1 MAARAKSKKRPAR
14 VVSHHERDVL
24 DYCEDVQAGAIVAGK
39 LVKAA
44 VERFLRDLKNG
55 PSRGPMFDYH
65 AANRAIDFVQL
76 LKHSTGEFRGRP
88 FRLEPWQ
95 KFIFWNLFG
104 WKWAATGLRRF
115 RESFLSMGR
124 GNGKSPLA
132 AAILNCLLF
141 LDGEARAE
149 LVIAAVE
156 RDQARIVFRETCGQV
171 KSNPTLKKRCD
182 FWKNSLVYRSPA
194 STVVPLGKEAESKD
208 GMNLHGFVA
217 DEVHAWKE
225 EHKETWSKLETAM
238 GKRRQP
244 LSVVITTA
252 GSDRSELWMRLHKA
266 SAQVAT
272 GIVTDDAHFS
282 LIYEVDAEDIQDK
295 KGRLRDDFDEACFI
309 KANPNLGVSVKAD
322 HLRRFNVRGKT
333 DPVVRSDF
341 LRYHLNTR
349 VRDAQKVISPE
360 LWSKSNGDLPDLAK
374 KTCHGGLDLGWRDDL
389 ASFYLCFPLDD
400 RRFAMK
406 GWSWLPKH
414 GTRDVSEAPWGGWI
428 ASGHVFATDGSTT
441 DVEAIQAHIE
451 SIRTRYSLATISG
464 DPNNARAP
472 LQYLANNLG
481 IKTFEFDQT
490 CRNYNEPVREFL
502 KALAEGRILHG
513 GDPVLT
519 WAADNVVLKKNSAG
533 LVMPDKSRSDEKIDP
548 IVAAI
553 MAFAGCLYLE
563 GEQKSEYRIRS
574 L

>member
-1 MAARAKSKKRPAR
+1 MMAARAKSKKRPAR

-44 VERFLRDLKNG
+44 VERFLRDLKSG
-55 PSRGPMFDYH
+55 PSRGLMFDYD

-217 DEVHAWKE
+217 DEVHAWK
-225 EHKETWSKLETAM
+225 
-238 GKRRQP
+238 
-244 LSVVITTA
+244 
-252 GSDRSELWMRLHKA
+252 
-266 SAQVAT
+266 
-272 GIVTDDAHFS
+272 
-282 LIYEVDAEDIQDK
+282 
-295 KGRLRDDFDEACFI
+295 
-309 KANPNLGVSVKAD
+309 
-322 HLRRFNVRGKT
+322 
-333 DPVVRSDF
+333 
-341 LRYHLNTR
+341 
-349 VRDAQKVISPE
+349 
-360 LWSKSNGDLPDLAK
+360 
-374 KTCHGGLDLGWRDDL
+374 
-389 ASFYLCFPLDD
+389 
-400 RRFAMK
+400 
-406 GWSWLPKH
+406 
-414 GTRDVSEAPWGGWI
+414 
-428 ASGHVFATDGSTT
+428 
-441 DVEAIQAHIE
+441 
-451 SIRTRYSLATISG
+451 
-464 DPNNARAP
+464 
-472 LQYLANNLG
+472 
-481 IKTFEFDQT
+481 
-490 CRNYNEPVREFL
+490 
-502 KALAEGRILHG
+502 
-513 GDPVLT
+513 
-519 WAADNVVLKKNSAG
+519 
-533 LVMPDKSRSDEKIDP
+533 
-548 IVAAI
+548 
-553 MAFAGCLYLE
+553 
-563 GEQKSEYRIRS
+563 
-574 L
+574 